1 MRLPR
6 VRLRLWWLMV
16 LIGAIAVFLGTW
28 IEVPRLR
35 ELSRIYR
42 SRANHYAELERRAH
56 SEQQKQHECLA
67 FWSALAAERE
77 QPGGARASSGDP
89 DGGAVH
95 VESRA
100 DRIARTWEQ
109 AAWHAGRPHSGRVRR
124 RNTLGCDGSGSGS
137 PPSRGFR
144 SSRIRP
150 IRSGNGP
157 QTVGA
162 EGTARDDWDRNE
174 PRGTAGSGCGI
185 RRWETFD
192 GGRSSRFLPGMRT
205 PS

>member
-42 SRANHYAELERRAH
+42 SRANHYAELERRAF

-109 AAWHAGRPHSGRVRR
+109 AAWHAREAALWESQASQYARMRRKWQRVAAFPW
-124 RNTLGCDGSGSGS
+124 LPVEPD
-137 PPSRGFR
+137 PPNPER
-144 SSRIRP
+144 
-150 IRSGNGP
+150 
-157 QTVGA
+157 
-162 EGTARDDWDRNE
+162 
-174 PRGTAGSGCGI
+174 
-185 RRWETFD
+185 
-192 GGRSSRFLPGMRT
+192 
-205 PS
+205 